1 MASRL
6 RRTLSVRQ
14 SRELDGRAHQAGV
27 LLQLGL
33 EALEQGEGVGR
44 GAGKAGQHLV
54 MVELADL
61 ARAGLDDGV
70 AQGDL
75 AVAAQGHL
83 PAPVGQLAA
92 HAEDGGAVV
101 GVHRGRR

>member
-1 MASRL
+1 VAL
-6 RRTLSVRQ
+6 
-14 SRELDGRAHQAGV
+14 V

-54 MVELADL
+54 MVELAHL

-75 AVAAQGHL
+75 AVAAQATCQRPSGSWRRTL
-83 PAPVGQLAA
+83 RM
-92 HAEDGGAVV
+92 VV
-101 GVHRGRR
+101 PW